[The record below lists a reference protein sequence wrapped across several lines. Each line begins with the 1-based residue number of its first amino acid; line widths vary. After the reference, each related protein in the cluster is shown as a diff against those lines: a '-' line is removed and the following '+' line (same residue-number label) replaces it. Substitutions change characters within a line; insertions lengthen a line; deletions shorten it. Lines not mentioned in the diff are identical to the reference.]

1 VPVFRQVIVNTANK
15 FLQSMAQFPFRNA
28 ILKLRVEKIPK
39 RASRR
44 AFFLLQYKP
53 PMTKPPATAA
63 TDLPEL
69 RRQIIELVAQN
80 AVPMVQQAIDAVRE
94 GGQYQAIKFLFE
106 MIGLYPASADENSPV
121 EDSLARTLLDHL
133 GLPNSATSDD
143 SEQEN

>member
-1 VPVFRQVIVNTANK
+1 
-15 FLQSMAQFPFRNA
+15 
-28 ILKLRVEKIPK
+28 
-39 RASRR
+39 
-44 AFFLLQYKP
+44 
-53 PMTKPPATAA
+53 MTKLPATAA

-69 RRQIIELVAQN
+69 RKQIIELVAQN

-94 GGQYQAIKFLFE
+94 GGQYQAITFLFE

-121 EDSLARTLLDHL
+121 EDSLARTLLEHL